1 MLIKTKQQK
10 TTVLILKLAHEPI
23 AEHLCSIYNLSF
35 TTEIFPDNLKT
46 AKVTTIYKKGSKLE
60 CSNHRPMSLLSN
72 LDKIIE
78 KMMHKRLMEFLN

>member
-10 TTVLILKLAHEPI
+10 STVLILKLAHEPI

-46 AKVTTIYKKGSKLE
+46 AKVTTIYKKAQNLNVQTIGPCP
-60 CSNHRPMSLLSN
+60 CSPILI
-72 LDKIIE
+72 K
-78 KMMHKRLMEFLN
+78 